1 MIWFVFGYSCK
12 KENFWLFWV
21 SQCFVWQ
28 KLKRKWAKP
37 SVYALMQGGKNV
49 AINLD
54 VLLIDLVVKII
65 VLAPAFWLA
74 GRVLAGEK
82 AKFLDAV
89 WIVILGT
96 LVGGIFS
103 YFEIIGI
110 IALIIQ
116 LIIWLGLVKH
126 FFDTDWI
133 PAFVI
138 SVLAVIIIIVVGF
151 ILGLVGIGIGL
162 LLI

>member
-1 MIWFVFGYSCK
+1 M
-12 KENFWLFWV
+12 
-21 SQCFVWQ
+21 
-28 KLKRKWAKP
+28 
-37 SVYALMQGGKNV
+37 

-54 VLLIDLVVKII
+54 ALLIDLVIKII
-65 VLAPAFWLA
+65 ILAPAFWLA
-74 GRVLAGEK
+74 GRALAGKEN

-103 YFEIIGI
+103 YFEISGI

-133 PAFVI
+133 KAFVI
-138 SVLAVIIIIVVGF
+138 SVLAVIILVVIGF
-151 ILGLVGIGIGL
+151 ILGLIGIGIGL
-162 LLI
+162 ALL

>member
-1 MIWFVFGYSCK
+1 
-12 KENFWLFWV
+12 
-21 SQCFVWQ
+21 
-28 KLKRKWAKP
+28 
-37 SVYALMQGGKNV
+37 MQGGKNV
-49 AINLD
+49 AIDLD
-54 VLLIDLVVKII
+54 VLLIELVIKII
-65 VLAPAFWLA
+65 VLSPAFWLA
-74 GRVLAGEK
+74 GRALAGKDK

-96 LVGGIFS
+96 LIGGIFS

-133 PAFVI
+133 RAFVI

-151 ILGLVGIGIGL
+151 ILGLVGIGVGL

>member
-1 MIWFVFGYSCK
+1 
-12 KENFWLFWV
+12 
-21 SQCFVWQ
+21 
-28 KLKRKWAKP
+28 
-37 SVYALMQGGKNV
+37 V

-54 VLLIDLVVKII
+54 ALLIDLIIKII
-65 VLAPAFWLA
+65 ILAPAFWLA
-74 GRVLAGEK
+74 GRVLTGK
-82 AKFLDAV
+82 DNAKFLDAV

-96 LVGGIFS
+96 LIGGIFS
-103 YFEIIGI
+103 YFEIIGL

-133 PAFVI
+133 RALVI
-138 SVLAVIIIIVVGF
+138 SVLAVIILIVVGF
-151 ILGLVGIGIGL
+151 ILGLIGIGIGL

>member
-1 MIWFVFGYSCK
+1 M
-12 KENFWLFWV
+12 
-21 SQCFVWQ
+21 
-28 KLKRKWAKP
+28 
-37 SVYALMQGGKNV
+37 

-54 VLLIDLVVKII
+54 ALLIELVVKII
-65 VLAPAFWLA
+65 ILAPAFWLA
-74 GRVLAGEK
+74 GRALAGKEN

-133 PAFVI
+133 KAFVI
-138 SVLAVIIIIVVGF
+138 SVLAVIILVVIGF
-151 ILGLVGIGIGL
+151 ILGLIGIGIGL
-162 LLI
+162 ALL

>member
-1 MIWFVFGYSCK
+1 
-12 KENFWLFWV
+12 
-21 SQCFVWQ
+21 
-28 KLKRKWAKP
+28 
-37 SVYALMQGGKNV
+37 V

-54 VLLIDLVVKII
+54 ALLIDLVIKII
-65 VLAPAFWLA
+65 ILAPAFWLA
-74 GRVLAGEK
+74 GRALAGKEN

-103 YFEIIGI
+103 YFEISGI

-133 PAFVI
+133 KAFVI
-138 SVLAVIIIIVVGF
+138 SVLAVIILVVIGF
-151 ILGLVGIGIGL
+151 ILGLIGIGIGL
-162 LLI
+162 ALL

>member
-1 MIWFVFGYSCK
+1 MFS
-12 KENFWLFWV
+12 
-21 SQCFVWQ
+21 
-28 KLKRKWAKP
+28 
-37 SVYALMQGGKNV
+37 LMHEGKDV
-49 AINLD
+49 TIDLD
-54 VLLIDLVVKII
+54 VLLIDLVIKII
-65 VLAPAFWLA
+65 VLSPAFWLA
-74 GRVLAGEK
+74 GRALAEKGK

-96 LVGGIFS
+96 LIGGIFS

-110 IALIIQ
+110 IAWIIQ

-133 PAFVI
+133 RAFVI

-151 ILGLVGIGIGL
+151 ILGLVGIGVGL

>member
-1 MIWFVFGYSCK
+1 M
-12 KENFWLFWV
+12 
-21 SQCFVWQ
+21 
-28 KLKRKWAKP
+28 
-37 SVYALMQGGKNV
+37 

-74 GRVLAGEK
+74 GRALAGKNK
-82 AKFLDAV
+82 AKFIDAV
-89 WIVILGT
+89 WIVIFGT
-96 LVGGIFS
+96 LIGGIFS

-116 LIIWLGLVKH
+116 LLIWLGLVKH

-133 PAFVI
+133 RALVI
-138 SVLAVIIIIVVGF
+138 SVLAIIIIIVVGF

>member
-1 MIWFVFGYSCK
+1 M
-12 KENFWLFWV
+12 
-21 SQCFVWQ
+21 
-28 KLKRKWAKP
+28 
-37 SVYALMQGGKNV
+37 
-49 AINLD
+49 
-54 VLLIDLVVKII
+54 IDLVIKII
-65 VLAPAFWLA
+65 ILAPAFWLA
-74 GRVLAGEK
+74 GRALAGKEQ
-82 AKFLDAV
+82 AKFLDAI

-103 YFEIIGI
+103 YFEIIGS

-133 PAFVI
+133 RAFVI

-151 ILGLVGIGIGL
+151 ILGLIGIGVGL

>member
-1 MIWFVFGYSCK
+1 M
-12 KENFWLFWV
+12 
-21 SQCFVWQ
+21 
-28 KLKRKWAKP
+28 
-37 SVYALMQGGKNV
+37 

-54 VLLIDLVVKII
+54 VLLIELVVKII

-74 GRVLAGEK
+74 GRALAGKDK
-82 AKFLDAV
+82 AGFIDAV

-96 LVGGIFS
+96 LIGGIFS

-133 PAFVI
+133 KAFVI
-138 SVLAVIIIIVVGF
+138 SVLAIIIIIVVGF
-151 ILGLVGIGIGL
+151 ILGLIGFGL
-162 LLI
+162 GVLLF

>member
-1 MIWFVFGYSCK
+1 M
-12 KENFWLFWV
+12 
-21 SQCFVWQ
+21 
-28 KLKRKWAKP
+28 
-37 SVYALMQGGKNV
+37 

-54 VLLIDLVVKII
+54 ALLIDLVIKII
-65 VLAPAFWLA
+65 VLAPAFWIA
-74 GRVLAGEK
+74 GRVLAGKDK

-96 LVGGIFS
+96 LIGGIFS
-103 YFEIIGI
+103 YLEIIGL

-133 PAFVI
+133 RAFIV

-151 ILGLVGIGIGL
+151 ILGLAGIGIGL

>member
-1 MIWFVFGYSCK
+1 
-12 KENFWLFWV
+12 
-21 SQCFVWQ
+21 
-28 KLKRKWAKP
+28 
-37 SVYALMQGGKNV
+37 MQGGKNM
-49 AINLD
+49 AIDLD
-54 VLLIDLVVKII
+54 VLLIELVIKII
-65 VLAPAFWLA
+65 VLSPAFWLA
-74 GRVLAGEK
+74 GRALAGKDK

-96 LVGGIFS
+96 LIGGIFS

-133 PAFVI
+133 RAFVI

>member
-1 MIWFVFGYSCK
+1 M
-12 KENFWLFWV
+12 
-21 SQCFVWQ
+21 
-28 KLKRKWAKP
+28 
-37 SVYALMQGGKNV
+37 

-54 VLLIDLVVKII
+54 ALLIELVVKII
-65 VLAPAFWLA
+65 ILAPAFWLA
-74 GRVLAGEK
+74 GRALAGKEN

-133 PAFVI
+133 KAFVI
-138 SVLAVIIIIVVGF
+138 SVLAVIIILVISF
-151 ILGLVGIGIGL
+151 ILDLLEVGLDL
-162 LLI
+162 ALI

>member
-1 MIWFVFGYSCK
+1 MAF
-12 KENFWLFWV
+12 
-21 SQCFVWQ
+21 
-28 KLKRKWAKP
+28 
-37 SVYALMQGGKNV
+37 
-49 AINLD
+49 NLD
-54 VLLIDLVVKII
+54 ALLIELVIKII

-74 GRVLAGEK
+74 GRVLVGKDK
-82 AKFLDAV
+82 AKFIDAV

-126 FFDTDWI
+126 FFDTGWLY
-133 PAFVI
+133 AFAI
-138 SVLAVIIIIVVGF
+138 SVLAVIILVIIGF
-151 ILGLVGIGIGL
+151 ILGLIGIGIGL
-162 LLI
+162 TLI